1 MQLLKK
7 PERIRSQQTIQQIR
21 KEAEHRC
28 QYEDP
33 VTGEVCDHPAEGEPH
48 HIRTRG
54 AGGDDRR
61 ENLILLCGLHH
72 RLVHDGQIDRNVLV
86 RIVARREGKTPDE
99 IAQVIGVPYTDQPP
113 ETKPPEPSIQDLIQ
127 AYIQVDE
134 SEQEAR
140 FTKGQL
146 LYAMLAAGATQKFLS
161 AQLGVSPSQI
171 RELVHV
177 YRTFPDPSSRVP
189 TLTWY
194 HHRVA
199 ARSSD
204 PAKFIAV
211 AADRSL
217 SVRELRKE
225 ILVEEGSGHLAEQ
238 DEAEDRKRA
247 EKCFNTVRDILSAG
261 GPSAEWL
268 AQELKKLLNGG
279 DFPDFEK
286 RFECL
291 G

>member
-1 MQLLKK
+1 VLSK
-7 PERIRSQQTIQQIR
+7 PVRVRSATTIQAIR

-33 VTGEVCDHPAEGEPH
+33 DTGEVCGRSAEGEPH

-54 AGGDDRR
+54 AGGSDVR
-61 ENLILLCGLHH
+61 ENLIQLCGLHH
-72 RLVHDGQIDRNVLV
+72 RMVHDGKIERSDLI
-86 RIVARREGKTPDE
+86 RIVAKREGKTPE
-99 IAQVIGVPYTDQPP
+99 EVAAIIQLPYQEPEPPAPQPP
-113 ETKPPEPSIQDLIQ
+113 KLEELIQ

-134 SEQEAR
+134 QEQESR
-140 FTKGQL
+140 FVKGQL
-146 LYAMLAAGATQKFLS
+146 LDVMLAAGATQKYLS
-161 AQLGVSPSQI
+161 RELGVSPSQI

-177 YRTFPDPSSRVP
+177 YRTFSDPSSRVP
-189 TLTWY
+189 TLSWY
-194 HHRVA
+194 HHRIA

-204 PAKFIAV
+204 PAKFIAA

-238 DEAEDRKRA
+238 DEAEERKKA
-247 EKCFNTVRDILSAG
+247 EKCLNAVREILIAG
-261 GPSAEWL
+261 GPAAEWL
-268 AQELKKLLNGG
+268 TQELINLLKGG
-279 DFPDFEK
+279 DTPDFEK
-286 RFECL
+286 HFERA